1 MRDYRQRVT
10 DLIERRRTAGADG
23 DDLLSILLTAERRDG
38 YSLSDDEVRDDLLTP
53 LLAGHETTSLAL
65 TYTTMLLAEHDD
77 AAATLRDEVD
87 AVLDGDRPGV
97 EHVPRLQFT
106 EQVIREAMRLYPP
119 AFVFFRRATEDATI
133 GG

>member
-97 EHVPRLQFT
+97 EYVPRLQFT

-119 AFVFFRRATEDATI
+119 AFVLFPRATEDATI